1 MGRPR
6 MTEAERGQKRAEK
19 RQAFSVVTNHL
30 KYLSYPELE
39 DVISLSQRFKR
50 EKLGKEELRLIK
62 EKEMIDQRLQK
73 LKELEALK
81 K

>member
-1 MGRPR
+1 

-39 DVISLSQRFKR
+39 DVISLS
-50 EKLGKEELRLIK
+50 
-62 EKEMIDQRLQK
+62 
-73 LKELEALK
+73 
-81 K
+81 